1 MKVGDSAQVTRTFS
15 KQDLKDYA
23 RLCGHKVAA
32 KRDRIPGPL
41 IGALFSYLLGVKLP
55 GMGTMYLK
63 QETSYKPGA
72 MVDEPLTARVE
83 VTRLRPDKQLADLA
97 TTCKLAD
104 GRVIAS
110 GRALVYIGD
119 VETQAGDDD

>member
-15 KQDLKDYA
+15 AQDLRDYA
-23 RLCGHKVAA
+23 RLSGHKAAA
-32 KRDRIPGPL
+32 KRDRVPGPL